1 MKRYQVKRWDKR
13 NTLLFWKYAVP
24 VLTSM
29 WLFIVG
35 IVGSIL
41 YVN

>member
-13 NTLLFWKYAVP
+13 NTLRFWKYATP
-24 VLTSM
+24 AITLI
-29 WLFIVG
+29 WLLIVG

-41 YVN
+41 

>member
-13 NTLLFWKYAVP
+13 NTLRFWKYAVP

-29 WLFIVG
+29 LLFIVAV
-35 IVGSIL
+35 VGSIL
-41 YVN
+41 